1 MSHLQVL
8 HAADGIVAEVQD
20 AQARGRGQPLRQ
32 SAHAAVVQ
40 AQLVQRGKAIQ
51 AACGTTCLLSNFV
64 ICSLSIIAGALARV

>member
-8 HAADGIVAEVQD
+8 HAADGVVAEVQD

-40 AQLVQRGKAIQ
+40 AQLVQSGKAIQ
-51 AACGTTCLLSNFV
+51 GACGTMYLLSNFV
-64 ICSLSIIAGALARV
+64 TCSVLAGALARV